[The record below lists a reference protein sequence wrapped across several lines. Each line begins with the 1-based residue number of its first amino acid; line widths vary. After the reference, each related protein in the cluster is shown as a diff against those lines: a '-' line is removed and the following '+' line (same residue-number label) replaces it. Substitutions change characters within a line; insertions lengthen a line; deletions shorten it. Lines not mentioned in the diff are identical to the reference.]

1 MDFLKIAKNKLKQ
14 ANSFEKILYLNIAV
28 YVIVNIFKVVI
39 FLIQVRDAGLYYPV
53 NYLALPASFHH
64 LKYIPWTVITYMF
77 LHEDFLHILFNM
89 LWFYWFGK
97 MFVAYIGAKN
107 LLLYIY

>member
-77 LHEDFLHILFNM
+77 LHEDF
-89 LWFYWFGK
+89 
-97 MFVAYIGAKN
+97 
-107 LLLYIY
+107 